1 MSVKSQAQFLTW
13 LKNNHPGLYSA
24 ALERAEVTRHE
35 ASTLSGLGADESLW
49 SKIVNGVSSLGTT
62 YLALRNQKELLE
74 LNLERAKAGQPPLDA
89 GATAP
94 VVRTQID
101 LPPHLMAQLQQ
112 GAADTGKKVLIYGGA
127 ALLGFIVLKKM
138 KVIK

>member
-1 MSVKSQAQFLTW
+1 MSVQSQAQFLTW
-13 LKNNHPGLYSA
+13 LKKWNPSLYSA
-24 ALERAEVTRHE
+24 TLERADQ
-35 ASTLSGLGADESLW
+35 ATLGFLGEEQSLW

-101 LPPHLMAQLQQ
+101 LPPDIMAQLSQ
-112 GAADTGKKVLIYGGA
+112 GAANTTNKILLYGGGG
-127 ALLGFIVLKKM
+127 LLAFLLLKKL
-138 KVIK
+138 KVFR

>member
-1 MSVKSQAQFLTW
+1 MSVTSQAQFLTW
-13 LKNNHPGLYSA
+13 LKNRHPELYSA
-24 ALERAEVTRHE
+24 TIEQAEM
-35 ASTLSGLGADESLW
+35 STLSGLGAEESVW

-62 YLALRNQKELLE
+62 YLALKNQKDLLA

-101 LPPHLMAQLQQ
+101 LPPELMSQLQQ
-112 GAADTGKKVLIYGGA
+112 GAADTTKKILIYGGA
-127 ALLGFIVLKKM
+127 GLLGFVLLKKL
-138 KVIK
+138 KVFK